1 MPTDSEII
9 YLLKILSLHGPIIWS
24 DRPDEVSIIDYDRIL
39 SLRKLDY
46 WLKDHFY
53 IHAIDDIFI
62 FLEKEEFKT
71 YQYEL
76 SHVIELLIEKFPT
89 YIVDKIEKLWSKNSG
104 MEEEILDIL
113 TLSKNSYA
121 IHLLNAIIENEKKSE
136 TKRID
141 DNLIGEYEDE
151 IKRKK
156 IK

>member
-1 MPTDSEII
+1 M
-9 YLLKILSLHGPIIWS
+9 L
-24 DRPDEVSIIDYDRIL
+24 
-39 SLRKLDY
+39 
-46 WLKDHFY
+46 F
-53 IHAIDDIFI
+53 
-62 FLEKEEFKT
+62 
-71 YQYEL
+71 
-76 SHVIELLIEKFPT
+76 ELLIEKFPT